1 MTERTTKLQKYIPSL
16 LRNILLAQ
24 KGTVAKVSDFGLSH
38 SLYASVEELNNT
50 SAGLPVRWMAP
61 EVLMNRQGGH
71 MTCSFYALGRIFTF
85 FLSQVNNKSDI
96 WSLGCVLYESITL

>member
-1 MTERTTKLQKYIPSL
+1 MEFLEQHKIVHGDLAARFPTNHQISKNVLISPL
-16 LRNILLAQ
+16 HRNILLAQ

-61 EVLMNRQGGH
+61 EVLMNRQVSQKSH
-71 MTCSFYALGRIFTF
+71 PSNLSLF
-85 FLSQVNNKSDI
+85 FSGEQQ
-96 WSLGCVLYESITL
+96 E

>member
-1 MTERTTKLQKYIPSL
+1 M
-16 LRNILLAQ
+16 LAQ

-61 EVLMNRQGGH
+61 EVLMNRQVSQKSH
-71 MTCSFYALGRIFTF
+71 PANLSLF
-85 FLSQVNNKSDI
+85 FSGEQQ
-96 WSLGCVLYESITL
+96 E

>member
-1 MTERTTKLQKYIPSL
+1 MEFLEQHKIVHGDLAARFPPNHQISKNVLISPSTH
-16 LRNILLAQ
+16 RNILLAQ

-61 EVLMNRQGGH
+61 EVLMNRQVSQKSH
-71 MTCSFYALGRIFTF
+71 PSNLSLF
-85 FLSQVNNKSDI
+85 FSGEQQ
-96 WSLGCVLYESITL
+96 E

>member
-1 MTERTTKLQKYIPSL
+1 MEFLEQHKIVHGDLAARFPPNHQISKNVLISPHH
-16 LRNILLAQ
+16 RNILLAQ

-61 EVLMNRQGGH
+61 EVLMNRQV
-71 MTCSFYALGRIFTF
+71 S
-85 FLSQVNNKSDI
+85 K
-96 WSLGCVLYESITL
+96 TLNSEYFKY

>member
-1 MTERTTKLQKYIPSL
+1 MKNQKQAKDRNIYKFL

-50 SAGLPVRWMAP
+50 SVGLPVRWMAP
-61 EVLMNRQGGH
+61 EVLMNRQVDPIFF
-71 MTCSFYALGRIFTF
+71 SF
-85 FLSQVNNKSDI
+85 
-96 WSLGCVLYESITL
+96 

>member
-1 MTERTTKLQKYIPSL
+1 MNMYPDPRLTH
-16 LRNILLAQ
+16 RNILLAQ

-61 EVLMNRQGGH
+61 EVLMNRQVGH
-71 MTCSFYALGRIFTF
+71 MTCSMIPRHLA
-85 FLSQVNNKSDI
+85 
-96 WSLGCVLYESITL
+96 

>member
-1 MTERTTKLQKYIPSL
+1 MNMYPDPCLTQ
-16 LRNILLAQ
+16 RNILLAQ

-61 EVLMNRQGGH
+61 EVLMNRQVSSKWDCDLNL
-71 MTCSFYALGRIFTF
+71 TR
-85 FLSQVNNKSDI
+85 
-96 WSLGCVLYESITL
+96 SLR